1 MDDVRVDFLGPPH
14 GTTPATVIANKNL
27 NRDPLRAVNTFMR
40 KGMGHTAVSTIEVFY
55 FGPHT
60 SFVVI

>member
-1 MDDVRVDFLGPPH
+1 MDDVRGDFLGPPH

-40 KGMGHTAVSTIEVFY
+40 KEMDHTAVSTIQVSSV
-55 FGPHT
+55 T
-60 SFVVI
+60 L